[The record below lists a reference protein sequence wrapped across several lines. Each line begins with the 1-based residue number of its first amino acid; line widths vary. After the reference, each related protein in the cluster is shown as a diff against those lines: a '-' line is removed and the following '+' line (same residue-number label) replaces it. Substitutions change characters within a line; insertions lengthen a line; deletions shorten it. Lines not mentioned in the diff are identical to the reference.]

1 MKVQLVS
8 TKSTS
13 FNNIMLSS
21 HLSGLSCQI
30 LSDTKSLLEFRGDKV
45 LGAPSFVIVIVLLI
59 FLNVKPESEYIGNY

>member
-13 FNNIMLSS
+13 FNNIMLPS
-21 HLSGLSCQI
+21 HLSGLYCQI

-45 LGAPSFVIVIVLLI
+45 LGGPSIVIVIVLLI